1 MFEIGQRVVCVK
13 PYDAEW
19 FPGIPPELCPKHLPV
34 TGEVYTIREIVTG
47 SVEPGGPHWT
57 KAPGLIGLIFKEIVN
72 EKRLTTNGENQEQAF
87 HEDNF
92 MPLDSREIVE
102 DVRQGVDA

>member
-13 PYDAEW
+13 PREERW
-19 FPGIPPELCPKHLPV
+19 FPGIPEDLCPRYVPI

-47 SVEPGGPHWT
+47 SAEVGGPHWT
-57 KAPGLIGLIFKEIVN
+57 KGPGLIGLIFQEIVN
-72 EKRLTTNGENQEQAF
+72 EKRFTTNGDAEQAF

-92 MPLDSREIVE
+92 LPLDRREEVEIVKQE
-102 DVRQGVDA
+102 VEA